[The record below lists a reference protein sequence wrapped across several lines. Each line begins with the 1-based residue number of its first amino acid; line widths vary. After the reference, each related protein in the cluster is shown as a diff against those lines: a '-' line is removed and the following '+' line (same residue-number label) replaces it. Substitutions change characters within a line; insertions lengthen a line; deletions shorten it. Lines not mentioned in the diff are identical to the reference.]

1 MRSHSIKAGTLPEST
16 RDITMGDNHIQQLEL
31 AEAEKVQAQAD
42 LQAKD
47 AERLQKEYDA
57 RWGSFDRELAKVRAL
72 RSAHEV
78 QKCACGGC
86 CSNRT
91 AAENRQLKEENL
103 QLKEALARMT
113 L

>member
-1 MRSHSIKAGTLPEST
+1 MSEVLNACPPV
-16 RDITMGDNHIQQLEL
+16 
-31 AEAEKVQAQAD
+31 AAQAG
-42 LQAKD
+42 LRAKD
-47 AERLQKEYDA
+47 AERSQKEYDA
-57 RWGSFDRELAKVRAL
+57 RWGSFDRELAKVRAQ

-86 CSNRT
+86 RSNRT